1 MEQIKSNKSGS
12 ITSNNEIFDRI
23 HYHLFSGFD
32 QNIRANRT
40 HCKILSLVC
49 AGYLLEFYN
58 KTFIINSNDHA
69 VCYAGS
75 DTWDLTLGIVF
86 RDYKYPDLKLPRP
99 EMLPSFEYFFD
110 TEKFDIYYSQEGLL
124 NSAKSIKYEV
134 IRSFDGTK
142 NPT

>member
-1 MEQIKSNKSGS
+1 MEQIKSNKSVS

-23 HYHLFSGFD
+23 HYHLFDSHD
-32 QNIRANRT
+32 QNVGAYRL

-58 KTFIINSNDHA
+58 KTFIINSSDHS

-75 DTWDLTLGIVF
+75 DTWDLTLGVVF
-86 RDYKYPDLKLPRP
+86 RNYKYPNLTLPKP
-99 EMLPSFEYFFD
+99 EMLPSFEHYFNTTRFD
-110 TEKFDIYYSQEGLL
+110 AYYSQEKLR
-124 NSAKSIKYEV
+124 NCSESIRYEV

-142 NPT
+142 NPA